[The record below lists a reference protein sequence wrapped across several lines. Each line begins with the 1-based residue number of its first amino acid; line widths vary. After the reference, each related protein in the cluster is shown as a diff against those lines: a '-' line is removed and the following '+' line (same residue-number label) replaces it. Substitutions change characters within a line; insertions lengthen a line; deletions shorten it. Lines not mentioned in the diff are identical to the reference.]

1 MSKKFLE
8 EEKASANE
16 SAGKSQAFKVALIG
30 WSHKKNAVLKVDRNK
45 SIKYLETF
53 YYILPYYV
61 HDNFR
66 SLD

>member
-30 WSHKKNAVLKVDRNK
+30 WSHSNDAVLEVHIDK
-45 SIKYLETF
+45 SIKYLEF
-53 YYILPYYV
+53 FVL
-61 HDNFR
+61 
-66 SLD
+66 

>member
-30 WSHKKNAVLKVDRNK
+30 WSHNNDAVLKMHVFK
-45 SIKYLETF
+45 SVKYLEIIHRVF
-53 YYILPYYV
+53 
-61 HDNFR
+61 
-66 SLD
+66 